1 MVHNCD
7 VPHFLFSFDPDITT
21 RHTVFSVVIGGFFY
35 WTSLLCTNQASV
47 QKCMSLKS
55 IQKSNRALIYSTC
68 GLVTVFIF
76 NFYTGLTVF
85 RHYENCDPTKSG
97 EIVERDELLPF
108 YIMDVFG
115 ELKFV
120 NGIFVAGIFAASL
133 G

>member
-1 MVHNCD
+1 M
-7 VPHFLFSFDPDITT
+7 F
-21 RHTVFSVVIGGFFY
+21 
-35 WTSLLCTNQASV
+35 
-47 QKCMSLKS
+47 M
-55 IQKSNRALIYSTC
+55 
-68 GLVTVFIF
+68 F

-85 RHYENCDPTKSG
+85 RHYVNCDPTKSG